1 MEEIWSQV
9 DDYFTQ
15 HLSLTDEP
23 LDAALK
29 DSAAAGLPAIN
40 VTPALGRFLAHLT
53 QLRRA
58 RRILEIGTLGGYS
71 TIWMA
76 RALPANGT
84 LITLEIDPRAAAVAK
99 RNLERAGVANRV
111 NVVIGRAAESLSRLI
126 ADRVEPFDLVFIDAD
141 KQNSTVYF
149 EATLELS
156 HPGTVIIV
164 DNVVREGAIID
175 EFSTDTNVLGM
186 RQLTEWLATQPR
198 VSATAIQTVGS
209 KGYDGFIMALV
220 KP

>member
-1 MEEIWSQV
+1 MQTTWDKV
-9 DDYFTQ
+9 DEYFVE
-15 HLSLTDEP
+15 HLSLSDDV
-23 LDAALK
+23 LDAALR
-29 DSAAAGLPAIN
+29 DSTAAGLPAIN
-40 VTPALGRFLAHLT
+40 VTPAQGKFLAFLANMC
-53 QLRRA
+53 RA

-76 RALPANGT
+76 RALPADGT
-84 LITLEIDPRAAAVAK
+84 LITLEIDPNAAAVAE
-99 RNLERAGVANRV
+99 RNLERAGVARRAK
-111 NVVIGRAAESLSRLI
+111 VIVGRAAESLSRLI
-126 ADRVEPFDLVFIDAD
+126 ADKVKPFDLVFIDAD

-149 EATLELS
+149 EATLALS

-164 DNVVREGAIID
+164 DNVVREGAITD

-186 RQLTEWLATQPR
+186 RQLTEWLANESR

-220 KP
+220 NP